1 MRKILQKINTW
12 SLYYRTEI
20 VWFSFGFYN
29 RSYNNMKK
37 QTETISVDIT
47 IDHYGFYH
55 NDEHFGNEHKPY
67 RDWVV
72 KKTGIKKWEDYHPGM
87 WTTDVEM
94 IDDWIEET
102 NQPYETLFSEKD
114 DGIYIV
120 DKIGV

>member
-1 MRKILQKINTW
+1 MVIILSNRDCLVYHW
-12 SLYYRTEI
+12 LYC
-20 VWFSFGFYN
+20 G
-29 RSYNNMKK
+29 SYINMKK

-55 NDEHFGNEHKPY
+55 NDEHFGNEHKHY

-114 DGIYIV
+114 DGIYVV
-120 DKIGV
+120 DKNWSMKLSKDML

>member
-1 MRKILQKINTW
+1 MVIVLPNRDCLVYGW
-12 SLYYRTEI
+12 LY
-20 VWFSFGFYN
+20 SG
-29 RSYNNMKK
+29 SYNNMKK

-72 KKTGIKKWEDYHPGM
+72 KKTGIKKWDDYHPGM

-120 DKIGV
+120 DKNWSMKLSKDIL

>member
-1 MRKILQKINTW
+1 MV
-12 SLYYRTEI
+12 I
-20 VWFSFGFYN
+20 VLPNRDCLVQLWLYN
-29 RSYNNMKK
+29 RIYNNMKK

-120 DKIGV
+120 DKNWSMKLSKDIL

>member
-1 MRKILQKINTW
+1 MSNL
-12 SLYYRTEI
+12 
-20 VWFSFGFYN
+20 
-29 RSYNNMKK
+29 K
-37 QTETISVDIT
+37 QVTETISVDIN
-47 IDHYGFYH
+47 IKHYGFYH
-55 NDEHFGNEHKPY
+55 NDEHFGNVHKPY

-114 DGIYIV
+114 DGIYVV
-120 DKIGV
+120 DKNWSMKLSKDML

>member
-1 MRKILQKINTW
+1 MV
-12 SLYYRTEI
+12 I
-20 VWFSFGFYN
+20 VLSNRDCLVYLWLYN

-94 IDDWIEET
+94 IDNWIEET
-102 NQPYETLFSEKD
+102 NQPYETLFSKKD

-120 DKIGV
+120 DKNWSMKLSKDIL

>member
-1 MRKILQKINTW
+1 MVTILQTRDC
-12 SLYYRTEI
+12 LVYR
-20 VWFSFGFYN
+20 WLYN

-120 DKIGV
+120 DKNWSMKLSKDIL

>member
-1 MRKILQKINTW
+1 MVTILQTRDCLVYHW
-12 SLYYRTEI
+12 LYC
-20 VWFSFGFYN
+20 G
-29 RSYNNMKK
+29 SYINMKK

-120 DKIGV
+120 DKNWSMKLSKDIL

>member
-1 MRKILQKINTW
+1 MV
-12 SLYYRTEI
+12 I
-20 VWFSFGFYN
+20 VLSNRDCLVYLWLYN
-29 RSYNNMKK
+29 RSHNNMKK

-55 NDEHFGNEHKPY
+55 NDEHFGNEHKSY

-94 IDDWIEET
+94 IDNWIEET
-102 NQPYETLFSEKD
+102 NQPYETLFSKKD

-120 DKIGV
+120 DKNWSMKLSKDIL